1 MTIQSVSPS
10 DKLKFRYIAAY
21 LAEGLQAP
29 VGGPR
34 VYYSNEARGKKVY
47 LTSRTDEIWN
57 HIDTAQTISYVI
69 LTSLF
74 HGKQWDPTEFT
85 NHRSE
90 RAQKRLQQ
98 YGDNSAFLVLE
109 ASHEEEASRIGTIA
123 ESEERD
129 FCLALPEWISG
140 RGGNEAQNLFGTSTI
155 LFVFRDAK
163 CERSPIGS
171 QLYRRKSSKRKT
183 VVCPDW
189 IDERTTNLIR
199 PHTHGEAADGPQAVD
214 FSFRALG

>member
-21 LAEGLQAP
+21 LAEGLQAQ

-85 NHRSE
+85 NHRSA
-90 RAQKRLQQ
+90 RA
-98 YGDNSAFLVLE
+98 
-109 ASHEEEASRIGTIA
+109 
-123 ESEERD
+123 
-129 FCLALPEWISG
+129 PEK
-140 RGGNEAQNLFGTSTI
+140 TST
-155 LFVFRDAK
+155 VW
-163 CERSPIGS
+163 G
-171 QLYRRKSSKRKT
+171 
-183 VVCPDW
+183 
-189 IDERTTNLIR
+189 
-199 PHTHGEAADGPQAVD
+199 
-214 FSFRALG
+214 